1 MLSRSINKAGL
12 PVPPLDE
19 DASSTKQINTASGSI
34 IFDFEAFSSHY
45 SIDSS
50 SRTRIVLL
58 TLACSIPALA
68 ELLYLSQIPCSHK

>member
-19 DASSTKQINTASGSI
+19 DASSPKQINTASGD
-34 IFDFEAFSSHY
+34 DFEAFSSHY

-50 SRTRIVLL
+50 SRTRIVSL
-58 TLACSIPALA
+58 TLACSVAALA
-68 ELLYLSQIPCSHK
+68 DLLYLSQIPCSHK